1 MTSTFPFEQHFYVYT
16 VFKCGEQIHKYL
28 VLAKLDVQ
36 FYLAGLLN
44 LGSRPLTNMIYFKVQ
59 QLLLKM

>member
-16 VFKCGEQIHKYL
+16 VFNCEEQIHKYF

-36 FYLAGLLN
+36 VF
-44 LGSRPLTNMIYFKVQ
+44 I
-59 QLLLKM
+59 